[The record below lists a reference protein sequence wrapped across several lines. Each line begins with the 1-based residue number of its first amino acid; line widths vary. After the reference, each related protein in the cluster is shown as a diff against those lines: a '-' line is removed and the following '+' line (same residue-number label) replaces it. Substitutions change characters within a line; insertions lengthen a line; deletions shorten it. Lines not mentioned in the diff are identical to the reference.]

1 MNDYASMHIPK
12 EKYTK
17 MDILAIQ
24 NVLSRDYHFL
34 KWHLVEVLELQE
46 RELNSV
52 AFKSTFSDSVNQLLE
67 QEANLKLG
75 VRISPHDTTKLDMIH
90 VINLQQMMVKQTEL
104 REHLGLPGATNKQ
117 PDYSHG

>member
-1 MNDYASMHIPK
+1 MHIPK